1 MNFEFLQIYFKGIV
15 SRDFEGLQLILMGR
29 IGVPDVPLEVY
40 LLFNFR
46 FHIIFLVQGFE
57 RFKLLLLLLLL
68 LLLYIYSLNV
78 GLHFRGTKTF
88 TVKMHRSPK
97 ICY

>member
-1 MNFEFLQIYFKGIV
+1 M
-15 SRDFEGLQLILMGR
+15 ILMGR

-40 LLFNFR
+40 LFFNFR

-57 RFKLLLLLLLL
+57 RFKLLLLL

-88 TVKMHRSPK
+88 TVKMHRNHK